1 METSIK
7 EWYMSAFP
15 TDELGCELNDSS
27 TFAHL
32 LTALDN
38 GQDVYDV
45 LGVGDSIIRERV
57 FRQLSEMMNVD
68 YSYIYNKW
76 LGL

>member
-15 TDELGCELNDSS
+15 TDELGCELNGNVK
-27 TFAHL
+27 FGHL
-32 LTALDN
+32 LVALDK

-57 FRQLSEMMNVD
+57 FGQLSEIMNVD

-76 LGL
+76 LQF